1 MMDQQVLRYALL
13 NLNKKEALCIYDII
27 KIFRDLIM
35 EELRNGE
42 NTNE

>member
-13 NLNKKEALCIYDII
+13 NLHKIEALSVHAIVIM
-27 KIFRDLIM
+27 FRDLIM

-42 NTNE
+42 KHK

>member
-13 NLNKKEALCIYDII
+13 NLHKKQALHVYDII

-35 EELRNGE
+35 EELRNE
-42 NTNE
+42 EKTNG